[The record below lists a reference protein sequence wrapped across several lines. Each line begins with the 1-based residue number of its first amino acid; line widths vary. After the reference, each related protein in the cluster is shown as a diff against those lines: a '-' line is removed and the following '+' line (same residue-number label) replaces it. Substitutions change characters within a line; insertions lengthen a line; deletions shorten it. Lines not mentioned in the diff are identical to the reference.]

1 MSERDA
7 DGDVMV
13 KWYRNRIAQPTTN
26 DEVYGYWLF
35 VFGILLG
42 ILGILLYL
50 TSYPDPGSITG
61 EGGIAL
67 AAISLVLVMIG
78 PVVRLPLR
86 RTATLVSYAGAL
98 VALLAVVWFLLEY
111 PGWRDSGMASP
122 IITLYAFG
130 LVLIAVGAALVPVI
144 STRVVPP
151 EGEAVEESD
160 TESDPIAEP
169 EPEADPVPVDEESAD
184 EEPVAEQPQESKARF
199 ELYEDRG
206 GKWRWRLR
214 HRNGNIIA
222 SGGQGYSSRQK
233 ARQGL
238 GSVQRN
244 APGAET
250 IQQEKEVE
258 EPEEPADAPYPPG
271 ESQGTF
277 DVYEDAAGEYRWRL
291 VHRNGNIIADSGEGY
306 TDQDEAEEAVERVQ
320 GYVGEAGYL
329 RIDPAAFEVYRDAAD
344 EWRWRLLHRNGE
356 ILADC
361 GEGYSQRTSAQ
372 DGIGSVRRL
381 IGDEDAV
388 EIFED
393 DAGEWRW
400 RLVAE
405 NDEIVADGG
414 EGFASERGARDS
426 VRRVREY
433 APEADALD
441 YTDAAFELY
450 EDNAG
455 EYRWRL
461 VHENGNIMGDSG
473 EGYASRTGA
482 INGIQSVKRNAPNG
496 EVALPGEEIDLAE
509 GEGPDAGEG
518 DGDETAD
525 DE

>member
-1 MSERDA
+1 MSETEA
-7 DGDVMV
+7 EGDVMV
-13 KWYRNRIAQPTTN
+13 RWYRNRIAQPTTN

-151 EGEAVEESD
+151 EGEAPDEEVAD
-160 TESDPIAEP
+160 ETGIEDL
-169 EPEADPVPVDEESAD
+169 EPEAVPADDEPVD
-184 EEPVAEQPQESKARF
+184 EEPVADQPQESKARF

-238 GSVQRN
+238 QSVQKN
-244 APGAET
+244 ASGAEL
-250 IQQEKEVE
+250 IQQEREVE

-306 TDQDEAEEAVERVQ
+306 TDQDEAEDAVERVQ
-320 GYVGEAGYL
+320 GYVGEADYL
-329 RIDPAAFEVYRDAAD
+329 RIDPTAFEVYRDAAD

-361 GEGYSQRTSAQ
+361 GEGYSERTSAQ
-372 DGIGSVRRL
+372 DGIESVRRL
-381 IGDEDAV
+381 IDEEDAV

-393 DAGEWRW
+393 AAGEYRW

-414 EGFASERGARDS
+414 QGFASERGARDS
-426 VRRVREY
+426 VKRVRQY
-433 APEADALD
+433 APEASALD

-461 VHENGNIMGDSG
+461 RHENGNIMGDSG

-496 EVALPGEEIDLAE
+496 EVALPGEAVDLAE
-509 GEGPDAGEG
+509 GAGPDAGEG
-518 DGDETAD
+518 VD

>member
-1 MSERDA
+1 MSGDEADA
-7 DGDVMV
+7 DVMV
-13 KWYRNRIAQPTTN
+13 RWYRTRIARPTTN
-26 DEVYGYWLF
+26 DEVYGYWVF

-50 TSYPDPGSITG
+50 SSYAGGGPGSLPG
-61 EGGIAL
+61 EAGIGL
-67 AAISLVLVMIG
+67 AAVALVLLMIG
-78 PVVRLPLR
+78 PVIRLPLR
-86 RTATLVSYAGAL
+86 RTATLTCYAGAL
-98 VALLAVVWFLLEY
+98 VAFLGVVWFFLEY
-111 PGWRDSGMASP
+111 PGWRASGMASP
-122 IITLYAFG
+122 IITLYTFG

-144 STRVVPP
+144 STRVIPP
-151 EGEAVEESD
+151 EGETDE
-160 TESDPIAEP
+160 TEPAEGAD
-169 EPEADPVPVDEESAD
+169 EVADPVPEAESESEPASEPDTAD
-184 EEPVAEQPQESKARF
+184 EPESKARF

-222 SGGQGYSSRQK
+222 DSAQGYSSRQK

-238 GSVQRN
+238 QSVQAN
-244 APGAET
+244 SPGAGLV
-250 IQQEKEVE
+250 QQERDVE
-258 EPEEPADAPYPPG
+258 APEEPADAPYPPG

-277 DVYEDAAGEYRWRL
+277 DVYEDRAGQYRWRL
-291 VHRNGNIIADSGEGY
+291 LHRNGNIIADSGEGY
-306 TDQDEAEEAVERVQ
+306 TDQSEAEDAVERVQ
-320 GYVGEAGYL
+320 GYVGDAGYL

-361 GEGYSQRTSAQ
+361 GEGYGERTSAQ
-372 DGIGSVRRL
+372 DGIESVRRL

-393 DAGEWRW
+393 DAGEYRW

-433 APEADALD
+433 APGADALD

-461 VHENGNIMGDSG
+461 VHENGQILGDSG

-496 EVALPGEEIDLAE
+496 EVALPGEAVDLDTS
-509 GEGPDAGEG
+509 GEDENGE
-518 DGDETAD
+518 
-525 DE
+525 

>member
-1 MSERDA
+1 MSENEADA
-7 DGDVMV
+7 DVMV
-13 KWYRNRIAQPTTN
+13 RWYRNRIAQPTTN

-42 ILGILLYL
+42 IFGILLYL
-50 TSYPDPGSITG
+50 TSYPNPGSITG
-61 EGGIAL
+61 ESGIAL

-86 RTATLVSYAGAL
+86 RTATLVSYAGSL

-111 PGWRDSGMASP
+111 PGWRDAGTASP

-144 STRVVPP
+144 STRVIPP
-151 EGEAVEESD
+151 EDEATGEAD
-160 TESDPIAEP
+160 TAPDPIAEP
-169 EPEADPVPVDEESAD
+169 EPADPIPTDDESTE
-184 EEPVAEQPQESKARF
+184 EEPVAEEPAIEDPPESKARF
-199 ELYEDRG
+199 ELFEDRA

-222 SGGQGYSSRQK
+222 DGGQGYSSRQK

-306 TDQDEAEEAVERVQ
+306 TDQNEAEEAVERVQ
-320 GYVGEAGYL
+320 GYVGDAGYL
-329 RIDPAAFEVYRDAAD
+329 RIDPTAFEVYRDAAD

-361 GEGYSQRTSAQ
+361 GQGYSQRTSAQ
-372 DGIGSVRRL
+372 DGIESVRRL
-381 IGDEDAV
+381 VDDEDAV
-388 EIFED
+388 EVFED

-426 VRRVREY
+426 VKRVREY
-433 APEADALD
+433 APEADAVD

-496 EVALPGEEIDLAE
+496 EVALPGEEIDL
-509 GEGPDAGEG
+509 DEG
-518 DGDETAD
+518 DDSDEDGAN
-525 DE
+525 DEE

>member
-1 MSERDA
+1 MSGDEADA
-7 DGDVMV
+7 DVMV
-13 KWYRNRIAQPTTN
+13 RWYRTRIAQPTTN
-26 DEVYGYWLF
+26 DEVYGYWVF

-50 TSYPDPGSITG
+50 SSYAGAGPGSLPG
-61 EGGIAL
+61 EAGIGL
-67 AAISLVLVMIG
+67 AAVALVLLMIG
-78 PVVRLPLR
+78 PVIRLPLR
-86 RTATLVSYAGAL
+86 RTATLTCYAGAL
-98 VALLAVVWFLLEY
+98 VAFLGVVWFFLEY
-111 PGWRDSGMASP
+111 PGWRASGMASP

-151 EGEAVEESD
+151 EGEAVED
-160 TESDPIAEP
+160 LIDPEPGEEVAQDDAEP
-169 EPEADPVPVDEESAD
+169 EPVPDAEPESAA
-184 EEPVAEQPQESKARF
+184 EPESKARF

-222 SGGQGYSSRQK
+222 DSAQGYSSRQK

-238 GSVQRN
+238 QSVQAN
-244 APGAET
+244 SPGAEL

-291 VHRNGNIIADSGEGY
+291 LHRNGNIVADSGEGY
-306 TDQDEAEEAVERVQ
+306 SDQDEAEDAVERVQ
-320 GYVGEAGYL
+320 GYVGDAGSL
-329 RIDPAAFEVYRDAAD
+329 TIDPAAFEVYRDAAD

-361 GEGYSQRTSAQ
+361 GQGYSERTSAQ
-372 DGIGSVRRL
+372 DGIESVRRL
-381 IGDEDAV
+381 IGDEDTV

-393 DAGEWRW
+393 DAGEYRW

-461 VHENGNIMGDSG
+461 VHENGRILGDSG

-496 EVALPGEEIDLAE
+496 EVALPGEEVDL
-509 GEGPDAGEG
+509 
-518 DGDETAD
+518 DGSSD
-525 DE
+525 DESGDSDDVDD